1 MIRHDSTGCV
11 FIPTYFLPDSSP
23 DSRMKVIET
32 VNLLEYKY
40 NIAIPREP
48 NRHNGL
54 IIFTQAESIN
64 DQGLFKV

>member
-1 MIRHDSTGCV
+1 
-11 FIPTYFLPDSSP
+11 
-23 DSRMKVIET
+23 MKVIDT

-40 NIAIPREP
+40 NIAIPKEP

-64 DQGLFKV
+64 DQGLFKVWRPSINFTEPKEKN